1 MANVEGKATAITV
14 VTPVR
19 HGGRFL
25 LALVFWV
32 GRHVTSTLEKL
43 QQLSFI
49 HYARWA
55 VIRRFPD
62 GGSGERLGHTY
73 LFFESNFNGTWD
85 QYIDAFSEV
94 VPTRMKAIWGSSY
107 GFPGPIPVEPF
118 KAYIRKNE
126 YVANHYWSAYPEGH
140 DDRDHLRPAG
150 RRRRSTTSSSARP
163 ASTPTR
169 SRPPTAPCSPTSSAT
184 CEARAPQPLGPGLR
198 ADRADPDHRRRG
210 QRARRPPRHLR
221 PRGRQPAGAA
231 RGDPLRALG
240 DHRGR
245 RLRGRPASAATR

>member
-1 MANVEGKATAITV
+1 VANVEGKATAITV

-19 HGGRFL
+19 HGGRFW
-25 LALVFWV
+25 LAIVFWV
-32 GRHVTSTLEKL
+32 GRHVTATLEKL

-94 VPTRMKAIWGSSY
+94 VPSRMKGIWGTSY

-118 KAYIRKNE
+118 KAYIRQNE
-126 YVANHYWSAYPEGH
+126 YVANHYWSAYPGATTTEIISAKRVAASL
-140 DDRDHLRPAG
+140 DAFRARSAG
-150 RRRRSTTSSSARP
+150 T
-163 ASTPTR
+163 
-169 SRPPTAPCSPTSSAT
+169 
-184 CEARAPQPLGPGLR
+184 
-198 ADRADPDHRRRG
+198 DPD
-210 QRARRPPRHLR
+210 AF
-221 PRGRQPAGAA
+221 ASAY
-231 RGDPLRALG
+231 RALLT
-240 DHRGR
+240 DLQRD
-245 RLRGRPASAATR
+245 L